1 MRKNGTNPFFNIT
14 SRLVMT
20 EVRRLSS
27 YWKILNTHGEG
38 GGGGVRGRDG
48 QGIGGG
54 RMKRKG
60 KRRRRRKGEEE
71 KEEQMLWMFSKE
83 TFPNRAVEGKLLYP
97 GIWAGE
103 QKIGQTC
110 YGVNLILFQE

>member
-1 MRKNGTNPFFNIT
+1 MKKNGTNPFFSIT

-83 TFPNRAVEGKLLYP
+83 QLRRLFPTGLWRANCSILGS
-97 GIWAGE
+97 
-103 QKIGQTC
+103 GQ
-110 YGVNLILFQE
+110 GSRR